1 LKRPPAKAARLS
13 ICIQPGGMPA
23 SVPET
28 CAGAILA
35 AMRCVLSWFRRDFNL
50 RFDYAR
56 RVAAG
61 LLFLFIAGVAGGQQN
76 PVGAQVTVTVVDE
89 NGHAVEGAQVTIAE
103 PGTASVQLW
112 TDYAGNCRY
121 TVRQREPYQIAV
133 EKAGFYRAEA
143 NGTGPNQNSV
153 DQSSVKVV
161 LEHEQTV
168 REQVN
173 VTASEPGIDT
183 QQVADQST
191 MNTPEIVNIPYPTS
205 HDIRNLLPFNPG
217 VVPDVTGQVHVA
229 GSETWETLDTM
240 DGFDIRST
248 VGGTL
253 SLRVSADAVRS
264 IDAETTRYPVEFGR
278 ATGGVIAF
286 YTGMGDNK
294 FRFNATNFIPSFRD
308 LNGIRFDQFVPRFTF
323 SGPLKRD
330 RAWWYDGVEMEVD
343 NIYIS
348 ELPAN
353 ANTDELVRG
362 SNLTKVQTNVTAAN
376 IVTAGLLYNN
386 YHSPYDGISSLT
398 PQPSTVKRNTIAWMP
413 YARDQQSFGN
423 GALLDLGVGFVS
435 IRDGYE
441 PHGSAPYEYT
451 PEQTEG
457 SYFENLSGRS
467 QRLEGTAALYL
478 PPREW
483 LGRHDVKAGLDVDHI
498 AYDQRQ
504 TLAPVS
510 YLGEDGMK
518 VRQSTFAPEP
528 AFTMHNG
535 EIGAFVQ
542 DRWQPA
548 KGWARGLLVEPGLRF
563 DWDEIVRRP
572 LVAPRL
578 AAVYAPGDKDAT
590 KISAGIG
597 LYYEH
602 TQLEYLAQTY
612 AGIRYDTCYNSAECV
627 PTPTGPEETEF
638 TANDGSLHAPR
649 ALNWSVGVERKLPWA
664 IYAGANFLEKRTS
677 DVFTFANQSGAAAL
691 AGDYL
696 LTNGREDRYS
706 SEEFDARK
714 LFANGYT
721 VYVSYTHSSARTNAA
736 LETLPTPSPLGAQQS
751 GPLPWDVPN
760 RIISWGWLPVPFARL
775 RKRWDF
781 VYALD
786 EHTGFPYTAVNAAQ
800 QVVGAAGG
808 QRFPEFVNFSP
819 GLEWKFHFRGQ
830 YWGLRGVMENATDSG
845 NPAVVNNV
853 VDSPEFGTFSETQ
866 GRAFTARIRLI
877 GTK

>member
-1 LKRPPAKAARLS
+1 MAAWLLL
-13 ICIQPGGMPA
+13 
-23 SVPET
+23 V
-28 CAGAILA
+28 CAALA
-35 AMRCVLSWFRRDFNL
+35 AAWAQDPV
-50 RFDYAR
+50 R
-56 RVAAG
+56 RVTLTA
-61 LLFLFIAGVAGGQQN
+61 I
-76 PVGAQVTVTVVDE
+76 DE
-89 NGHAVEGAQVTIAE
+89 NGHAVEGAQVTITE
-103 PGTASVQLW
+103 PGAAPAQLW

-143 NGTGPNQNSV
+143 TGTGPNQNSV

-161 LEHEQTV
+161 LEHEQIV

-173 VTASEPGIDT
+173 VSASAPGIDT
-183 QQVADQST
+183 QQISDQST

-217 VVPDVTGQVHVA
+217 VVPDTTEQVHVA

-240 DGFDIRST
+240 DGFDIRSP

-330 RAWWYDGVEMEVD
+330 RAWWYDGVEMELD

-353 ANTDELVRG
+353 ANTDELARG
-362 SNLTKVQTNVTAAN
+362 SNLTKVQANVTSSN

-386 YHSPYDGISSLT
+386 YHSPYDGISSLV
-398 PQPSTVKRNTIAWMP
+398 PQQSTVKRNTIAWMP
-413 YARDQQSFGN
+413 YVRDQQSFGK

-441 PHGSAPYEYT
+441 PQVSTPTPYEYT

-457 SYFENLSGRS
+457 TYFENLSGRS

-483 LGRHDVKAGLDVDHI
+483 LGRHDVKAGLDLDHI

-504 TLAPVS
+504 TRTPVS
-510 YLGEDGMK
+510 YLREDGTK
-518 VRQSTFAPEP
+518 ERQSVFAEAP

-535 EIGAFVQ
+535 EIGAYVQ

-548 KGWARGLLVEPGLRF
+548 KGWLVEPGLRF

-578 AAVYAPGDKDAT
+578 AAVYTPGDKDTT

-602 TQLEYLAQTY
+602 TQLEYLAQTH
-612 AGIRYDTCYNSAECV
+612 AGIRYDTYYIESGPGTV
-627 PTPTGPEETEF
+627 TPTGPAEETAFAVNES
-638 TANDGSLHAPR
+638 ALHEPR

-664 IYAGANFLEKRTS
+664 IYAGANFLEKRTTN
-677 DVFTFANQSGAAAL
+677 VFTFANQSGAAAP

-696 LTNGREDRYS
+696 LTNGREDHYS

-714 LFANGYT
+714 LFANDYT

-736 LETLPTPSPLGAQQS
+736 LDYLPTPSPLGTQQS

-781 VYALD
+781 VYLLD
-786 EHTGFPYTAVNAAQ
+786 EHTGFPYTAVNAAL

-808 QRFPEFVNFSP
+808 QTFPEFVNFSP

-845 NPAVVNNV
+845 DPAVVNNV
-853 VDSPEFGTFSETQ
+853 VDSPEFGAFSELK